1 MPLKGYS
8 QLVFYVW
15 FDAPLG
21 YISMTK
27 DCPKLKKTWKKY
39 WTNSLVF
46 HFLGKDNI
54 PFHTVFWP
62 GMLMAGKDKNNF
74 TLPYFVQGYEYLNW
88 EGEKFST
95 SRNIGL
101 FSDQALEMFPADYW
115 RYYLASVLPEKKDA
129 NFEWPDFQNRI
140 NNELIAN
147 YGNLFYRTTSF
158 ISKHFG
164 KVPRPLKPGTAEKEL
179 HDRIEKSMQKIK
191 NHVYEVRLKDVLKEC
206 MVISDEVN
214 KYLQIKEPW
223 IMVKDKKTRK
233 YAASTLYYAVNAL
246 VVATFA
252 LKPFIPHTTDQ
263 VIKCLGIKNSEKIKW
278 KDLQKPMIKT
288 GTVVR
293 PLILFQ
299 KVDDNE
305 IFKIKEKMHKTN
317 GHNGN
322 GHANGSNGHSN
333 ASTA

>member
-1 MPLKGYS
+1 MGTNGELAARFAK
-8 QLVFYVW
+8 
-15 FDAPLG
+15 
-21 YISMTK
+21 IS
-27 DCPKLKKTWKKY
+27 
-39 WTNSLVF
+39 
-46 HFLGKDNI
+46 
-54 PFHTVFWP
+54 
-62 GMLMAGKDKNNF
+62 
-74 TLPYFVQGYEYLNW
+74 
-88 EGEKFST
+88 
-95 SRNIGL
+95 
-101 FSDQALEMFPADYW
+101 
-115 RYYLASVLPEKKDA
+115 
-129 NFEWPDFQNRI
+129 
-140 NNELIAN
+140 
-147 YGNLFYRTTSF
+147 
-158 ISKHFG
+158 
-164 KVPRPLKPGTAEKEL
+164 
-179 HDRIEKSMQKIK
+179 
-191 NHVYEVRLKDVLKEC
+191 DVLKEC

-246 VVATFA
+246 AVATFA
-252 LKPFIPHTTDQ
+252 LKPFIPHTVDQ